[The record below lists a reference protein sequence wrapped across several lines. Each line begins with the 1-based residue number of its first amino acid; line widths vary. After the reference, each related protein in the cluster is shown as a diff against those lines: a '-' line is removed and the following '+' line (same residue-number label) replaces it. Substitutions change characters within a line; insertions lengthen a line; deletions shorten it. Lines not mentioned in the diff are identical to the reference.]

1 MSSEEAAGTSEELTF
16 DEVQTWRVP
25 ALKNYCRLRGLKV
38 SGRKEELVAR
48 VFAASE
54 MKIQVQATAEERIA
68 TTTTEKARLLEL
80 EDGARLPDPES
91 LKDGWKSEDSSITS
105 WPPIY
110 LSDITIF
117 LMGDH
122 PGKDVVLHERLLN
135 EYKEGK
141 AYRLYESGFLKEIFF
156 HPITSDSLFC
166 FLRAKCIHSMSISD
180 TPHKAWIAADKK
192 SGKIVSAY
200 CSCVAG

>member
-48 VFAASE
+48 VFVASE
-54 MKIQVQATAEERIA
+54 MKIQVQPTAEERIA

-110 LSDITIF
+110 LSDIT
-117 LMGDH
+117 
-122 PGKDVVLHERLLN
+122 
-135 EYKEGK
+135 
-141 AYRLYESGFLKEIFF
+141 FF
-156 HPITSDSLFC
+156 
-166 FLRAKCIHSMSISD
+166 
-180 TPHKAWIAADKK
+180 
-192 SGKIVSAY
+192 
-200 CSCVAG
+200 

>member
-54 MKIQVQATAEERIA
+54 MKIQVQPTAEERIA

-156 HPITSDSLFC
+156 HPITSDSFF
-166 FLRAKCIHSMSISD
+166 FLRAKCTHSMSISD